1 MGAQLESRHSGL
13 QATDNQDVPVTAGGG
28 QAPDELAVPAV
39 PGLDG
44 ETRALLR
51 EVVAS
56 VANRH
61 PDLRAA
67 ILFGSV
73 ARGEERPLDDSEPSD
88 VDLLLVF
95 ELEPELDRMPLERRL
110 AISHSIG
117 LAQDRYLRAP
127 REINVLTAV
136 RDLADWDPSFVGN
149 VVRDGLLLWAREPL
163 SGPLARVRALSDGER
178 PPAAH
183 G

>member
-1 MGAQLESRHSGL
+1 MGTQLDSRLSDL
-13 QATDNQDVPVTAGGG
+13 QDGDNHDMAATAGGRHIL
-28 QAPDELAVPAV
+28 DESAV
-39 PGLDG
+39 PGVPWLDS

-51 EVVAS
+51 AIVACVAS
-56 VANRH
+56 RH

-95 ELEPELDRMPLERRL
+95 DLEPALERLPLDRRL

-117 LAQDRYLRAP
+117 LAQDRHLHAP
-127 REINVLTAV
+127 REVNVLTAV
-136 RDLADWDPSFVGN
+136 RDLPDWDPSFVAN
-149 VVRDGLLLWAREPL
+149 VARDGLLLWAR
-163 SGPLARVRALSDGER
+163 GPLPEPFRRVRVLSDGER
-178 PPAAH
+178 SLATR